1 MGMVAMTY
9 KLNPNSE
16 VEDINAESIA
26 EAVKSLASDSYDI
39 QAVDVKP
46 LAFGLKFVQVHVVMS
61 DKEGGLSDAF
71 EEKMSLIRGV
81 GEIEV
86 LSMGLL

>member
-16 VEDINAESIA
+16 VEDVNAEAIA
-26 EAVKSLASDSYDI
+26 EAVKSLASDVYDV

-61 DKEGGLSDAF
+61 DRVGGLSDEF
-71 EEKMSLIRGV
+71 EGQMSIIHGV

>member
-16 VEDINAESIA
+16 VEDVDAEAIA
-26 EAVKSLASDSYDI
+26 GAVKSLASDVYDV

-61 DKEGGLSDAF
+61 DRVGGLSDEF
-71 EEKMSLIRGV
+71 EEQMSTIHGV

>member
-16 VEDINAESIA
+16 VEDVDAEAIA
-26 EAVKSLASDSYDI
+26 EAVKSLASDVYDV

-61 DKEGGLSDAF
+61 ERVGGLSDEF
-71 EEKMSLIRGV
+71 EEQMSTIHGV

>member
-16 VEDINAESIA
+16 VEDVDA
-26 EAVKSLASDSYDI
+26 EAIADSVRALASDVYDV

-61 DKEGGLSDAF
+61 DRVGGLSDDF
-71 EEKMSLIRGV
+71 EQKMTLIHGV